1 MDERNHKPAMRTLHF
16 PLRTADF
23 EAPAALS
30 GFAGKAL
37 VVGAAGAAAS
47 IAGYFLARQEFTAAY
62 LVGWLLWYTVA
73 VGSLGFLML
82 QHLSGGGWGLAARR
96 ILEAAARTI
105 PFVGLAAIP
114 LFLGLKDIFLWAD
127 PAKVALDEALQ
138 HKAPYLNV
146 PFFIGRT
153 VFAVALFS
161 FYAYYLSAKSKRQDE
176 TGDPD
181 LRRKMHD
188 VSAVGLLLYLIVN
201 TFMGFDWLMSL
212 DPHWFSS
219 LYGAIF
225 VAGEALAGMTFIILV
240 ANWLRQR
247 EPMDAIFGR
256 KLFHD
261 YGKLLFAYVMFWTY
275 LTISQFIIMWQGNL
289 PEEAVWFK
297 IRFHGG
303 WGYVAAGILVFH
315 FFFPFLILLSRS
327 VKEKGKTLSAVAA
340 FVLVMRWAD
349 LVWLTR
355 PTLREGGFSI
365 HWLYV
370 AIPVG
375 IGGLWFYLFAR
386 ELGKRSLVAVND
398 PQWKEVLGHD

>member
-1 MDERNHKPAMRTLHF
+1 MASETYTPPASLAGLQSKGMI
-16 PLRTADF
+16 
-23 EAPAALS
+23 AAVIGAVLTGV
-30 GFAGKAL
+30 GFTM
-37 VVGAAGAAAS
+37 AGADRF
-47 IAGYFLARQEFTAAY
+47 YEAY
-62 LVGWLLWYTVA
+62 LVAWVYWTGVGL
-73 VGSLGFLML
+73 GSLALLMVH
-82 QHLSGGGWGLAARR
+82 HLSGGAWGVVIRR
-96 ILEAAARTI
+96 ILEAATRTL
-105 PFVGLAAIP
+105 PVMAI
-114 LFLGLKDIFLWAD
+114 LGLPILAGMGHLYHWTHETTD
-127 PAKVALDEALQ
+127 PVILD
-138 HKAPYLNV
+138 KAAYLNV

-153 VFAVALFS
+153 VFAIALFS

-176 TGDPD
+176 SGDPE
-181 LRRKMHD
+181 LKRKMHD

-225 VAGEALAGMTFIILV
+225 VAGEALAGMTFIILI

-289 PEEAVWFK
+289 PEEAIWFQV
-297 IRFHGG
+297 RFHGG
-303 WGYVAAGILVFH
+303 WGYVAAGILIFH

>member
-1 MDERNHKPAMRTLHF
+1 MRTLHF

-23 EAPAALS
+23 EPPAALS
-30 GFAGKAL
+30 GLSARAL
-37 VVGAAGAAAS
+37 VVGAVGAAAS
-47 IAGYFLARQEFTAAY
+47 VAGFFLARQEFFEAY

-114 LFLGLKDIFLWAD
+114 LFFGLDKLFLWAD
-127 PAKVALDEALQ
+127 PAKVAADAALQ
-138 HKAPYLNV
+138 HKAPYLNA

-153 VFAVALFS
+153 VFAILLFS
-161 FYAYYLSAKSKRQDE
+161 FFAYFLSGKSARQDE
-176 TGDPD
+176 SGDPA
-181 LRRKMHD
+181 LKTRMHD
-188 VSAVGLLLYLIVN
+188 TSAVGLLLYLIVN
-201 TFMGFDWLMSL
+201 TFIGFDWLMAL

-225 VAGEALAGMTFIILV
+225 VAGEALAGMTFLIMMV
-240 ANWLRQR
+240 NWLAQR

-275 LTISQFIIMWQGNL
+275 LSISQYIIMWQGNL
-289 PEEAVWFK
+289 PEEAIWFQV
-297 IRFHGG
+297 RFHAG
-303 WGYVAAGILVFH
+303 WGYVAAGLLIFH

-327 VKEKGKTLSAVAA
+327 VKQKATALASVAG
-340 FVLVMRWAD
+340 FVLLMRWVD
-349 LVWLTR
+349 LIWLTR

-365 HWLYV
+365 HWLFI

-375 IGGLWFYLFAR
+375 IGGLWFALFAR